1 MDDNDEKRDGKGR
14 RPPTVI
20 LRVMLEQKGA
30 EKELAQT
37 IAVRCKDSAFW
48 SVCFMCQ
55 LKNSKTGHLSTVKLL
70 DISKKHF
77 LL

>member
-1 MDDNDEKRDGKGR
+1 MDDNDENRDGKGR
-14 RPPTVI
+14 RPQKVI
-20 LRVMLEQKGA
+20 LKVMLEQKGA

-37 IAVRCKDSAFW
+37 IAVRCKDSFL
-48 SVCFMCQ
+48 VCLFYVPTE
-55 LKNSKTGHLSTVKLL
+55 KSKTGDLSNVKLL